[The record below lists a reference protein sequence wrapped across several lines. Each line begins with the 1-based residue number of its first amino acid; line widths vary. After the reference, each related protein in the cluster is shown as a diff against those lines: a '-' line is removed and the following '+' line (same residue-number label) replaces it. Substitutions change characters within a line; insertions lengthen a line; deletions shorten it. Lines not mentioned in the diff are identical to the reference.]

1 MKNLIYILL
10 ALTFASC
17 NSPLKKSVFDPL
29 SLEELKTTIKKDSL
43 FEQTYKN
50 IQFVR
55 DSVLKSEIDKVKW
68 SDLTYKRIQEFVHF
82 SHDTTNFNYEQ
93 ISNQWQDKYGIYLT
107 KVDSIS
113 DYWKKYKE
121 ENSLDQYVK
130 IDLVEIDKEYYSY
143 AGGIKNVNLGIKLTP
158 LKGKIDQMRFGYSI
172 EAKLDEDKEKSIYS
186 SIYSGLDKS
195 WCRMSSPFSQ
205 PVVRYWEANY
215 TNEKILEDRT
225 VQTFLRDYNI
235 YFEVDE
241 IRKDGV
247 NISND
252 DLGIP
257 ECVENHWRYEN
268 EEYLKDLYVD
278 DIIKDILHV
287 EYVPKYEFLSDELQK
302 ILKKKD
308 QLSYDFLALSEKFY

>member
-1 MKNLIYILL
+1 M
-10 ALTFASC
+10 
-17 NSPLKKSVFDPL
+17 
-29 SLEELKTTIKKDSL
+29 
-43 FEQTYKN
+43 
-50 IQFVR
+50 R

-68 SDLTYKRIQEFVHF
+68 SDLTYKRVQELVRF
-82 SHDTTNFNYEQ
+82 SKDTTVFDYDQ
-93 ISNQWQDKYGIYLT
+93 IAEQWQEKYGKYSI

-113 DYWKKYKE
+113 NYWKKYKE

-130 IDLVEIDKEYYSY
+130 VELVAIDKEYYSY

-158 LKGKIDQMRFGYSI
+158 LKGEIDQISFGYSI
-172 EAKLDEDKEKSIYS
+172 EAKLDEAKEKSIYS

-195 WCRMSSPFSQ
+195 WCRMSSPFSK

-215 TNEKILEDRT
+215 TNEKILETRT

-235 YFEVDE
+235 YFEVDD

-257 ECVENHWRYEN
+257 ESVENHWLHEN

-278 DIIKDILHV
+278 DIIKDILKV
-287 EYVPKYEFLSDELQK
+287 EYIPKYEFILGEFQK
-302 ILKKKD
+302 ILKEKD
-308 QLSYDFLALSEKFY
+308 QLTYDFLALSEKSY